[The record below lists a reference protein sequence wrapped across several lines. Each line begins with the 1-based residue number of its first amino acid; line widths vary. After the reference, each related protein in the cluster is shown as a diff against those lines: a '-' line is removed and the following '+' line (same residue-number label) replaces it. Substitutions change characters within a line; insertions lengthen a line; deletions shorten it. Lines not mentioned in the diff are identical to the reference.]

1 MSDKTVAPFACEFFL
16 YASKIEET
24 TDGSRRGARG
34 QTGKALEV
42 ITERRFE
49 GNVQVDE
56 QKRAPQDGQDQA
68 QRIAEAEAALTIS

>member
-1 MSDKTVAPFACEFFL
+1 MYAC
-16 YASKIEET
+16 KIEET
-24 TDGSRRGARG
+24 TNGCRRGTRG

-42 ITERRFE
+42 VTERGFE